1 MEEIIVYEN
10 AFDKKHLLDLLE
22 GVSMNKEDIQA
33 SKEEKVRLFL
43 VKDHHLFLKEVDGC
57 YRLPTL
63 EEKKVDFERLKEEG
77 FLCKNDCLNIAFG
90 TPLEKG
96 LKKLKGYT
104 PIDLDEV
111 EEVLSHH
118 LSLHPDRIKLD
129 KQILFGVNFYKATN
143 KDKEPMIK
151 KLVIRER

>member
-1 MEEIIVYEN
+1 MEETIVYEN

-22 GVSMNKEDIQA
+22 GVSMSEEDIQA
-33 SKEEKVRLFL
+33 SKEGKVRLFL
-43 VKDHHLFLKEVDGC
+43 VKDHHLFLKEEDGC
-57 YRLPTL
+57 YKLPTL
-63 EEKKVDFERLKEEG
+63 EEEKVDFERLKEEG
-77 FLCKNDCLNIAFG
+77 FLCEKDCLNIAFG

-104 PIDLDEV
+104 SIDLDEV
-111 EEVLSHH
+111 GEVLSHN

-129 KQILFGVNFYKATN
+129 KQILFGVNFYKAVN